1 MSANLFSSDWYRISS
16 LKPNVRDHITVH
28 AHRYRGKRWYM
39 LEDHI
44 TGQVR
49 RLTPQSYLI
58 FGLMNGHR
66 TVDDLWILSSDRLGE
81 EMPTHEEM
89 LQLLASLYQGN
100 LIKMEASGDIE
111 ELFKRGSDAKRKKW
125 LGKLKSPL
133 SIQIPMIDP
142 NQFLTRTLKYVQPV
156 FSKVSLALYCLFIL
170 YALFLVG
177 QNLDALTKNIA
188 DRVLAADN
196 LLLLWLIY
204 PIVKLLHELGHG
216 YVLKRNGGEV
226 HELGIML
233 LVFLPMPYV
242 DASAATAFADKKQR
256 MLVGMAGILVELFL
270 AALAVLVWVNS
281 ESGLVNS
288 IAFNLIFIVGISTI
302 LVNGNPLLRYDGYY
316 VLSDY
321 LETPNLGQRANQYWG
336 WLSKRVLFGTKGFQS
351 PAYDKREALWLFFY
365 GFSALVYR
373 LALMISIILFV
384 AQQYFA
390 VGVLLAIWSLTGTF
404 IWPNLKILK
413 NAWGDKD
420 AGPKGRSPKV
430 VMPIV
435 AAAFIFLLAIL
446 PLPLSTSVEGVMHM
460 KDDRRVLGGENCFID
475 NLHQVAGAEVEIGD
489 LLVSCGNPRLQ
500 ASSKTL
506 SKQYAEVVAQ
516 RQGVWDDPVRIKIF
530 DEEIARL
537 ENEIKENR
545 LQLDALNI
553 YAEVQGTWWVTNAD
567 DLDGQYISRGKLIG
581 YVISNRDVSV
591 LGMIPESEI
600 DLVRTKVDSVTV
612 MKSSNIRSYLT
623 PTSWKVYPSATKD
636 VVSAVLSEEG
646 GGTVVM
652 NPSENK
658 PISVKRYFLID
669 LAFETLPS
677 PLVEERLLIK
687 FIHPSEPII
696 YRTYRL
702 VRRTFLTYFNV

>member
-489 LLVSCGNPRLQ
+489 LLVSCENPRLQ

-677 PLVEERLLIK
+677 PLVGERLLIK

>member
-1 MSANLFSSDWYRISS
+1 MSANLFSSDWYRIST

-58 FGLMNGHR
+58 FGLMNGRR
-66 TVDDLWILSSDRLGE
+66 TVEDLWVLSSERLGE

-100 LIKMEASGDIE
+100 LIRMEASGDIE

-133 SIQIPMIDP
+133 SIQIPIIDP
-142 NQFLTRTLKYVQPV
+142 NRFLTRTLKYVQPL
-156 FSKVSLALYCLFIL
+156 FSKVSLALYCLFMV
-170 YALFLVG
+170 YALFLIG
-177 QNLDALTKNIA
+177 QNWDALTKNIA

-196 LLLLWLIY
+196 LLLMWLIY

-216 YVLKRNGGEV
+216 YCLKRNGGEV

-270 AALAVLVWVNS
+270 AAVAVLVWVNS

-316 VLSDY
+316 VLSDF

-336 WLSKRVLFGTKGFQS
+336 WLSKRVLFGARGFQS
-351 PAYDKREALWLFFY
+351 PAYDKREALWLFGY
-365 GFSALVYR
+365 GVSALIYR

-390 VGVLLAIWSLTGTF
+390 IGVLLAIWSLTGTF

-413 NAWGDKD
+413 NAWNDRD
-420 AGPKGRSPKV
+420 AGPKGRSPKMVIPV
-430 VMPIV
+430 VAV
-435 AAAFIFLLAIL
+435 FFIFSLAIL
-446 PLPLSTSVEGVMHM
+446 PLPLSTSVEGVMHL

-475 NLHQVAGAEVEIGD
+475 RLHQTVGAQVDVGD
-489 LLVSCGNPRLQ
+489 LLVSCQNPRLQ
-500 ASSKTL
+500 ASKKTL
-506 SKQYAEVVAQ
+506 AKQYAEVIAQ

-537 ENEIKENR
+537 EDEIKENR
-545 LQLDALNI
+545 MQLDALNI
-553 YAEVQGTWWVTNAD
+553 YAVKQGKWWVTNAD
-567 DLDGQYISRGKLIG
+567 DLVGKFISRGELIG
-581 YVISNRDVSV
+581 YVISDQQVSV

-600 DLVRTKVDSVTV
+600 DLVRTKIDDVLV
-612 MKSSNIRSYLT
+612 MKSSNIYSTLK
-623 PTSWKVYPSATKD
+623 PASWKVYPSATKD
-636 VVSAVLSEEG
+636 VVSAVLSEAG
-646 GGTVVM
+646 GGAVVM
-652 NPSENK
+652 DPSENK

-669 LAFETLPS
+669 LAFEVLPS
-677 PLVEERLLIK
+677 PNVDERLLIK
-687 FIHPSEPII
+687 FVHPPEPII

>member
-1 MSANLFSSDWYRISS
+1 MSANLFSSDWYRIST

-58 FGLMNGHR
+58 FGLMNGRR
-66 TVDDLWILSSDRLGE
+66 TVEDLWVLSSERLGE

-100 LIKMEASGDIE
+100 LIRMEASGDIE

-133 SIQIPMIDP
+133 SIQIPIIDP
-142 NQFLTRTLKYVQPV
+142 NRFLTRTLKYVQPL
-156 FSKVSLALYCLFIL
+156 FSKVSLALYCLFMV
-170 YALFLVG
+170 YALFLIG
-177 QNLDALTKNIA
+177 QNWDALTKNIA

-196 LLLLWLIY
+196 LLLMWLIY

-216 YVLKRNGGEV
+216 YCLKRNGGEV

-270 AALAVLVWVNS
+270 AAVAVLVWVNS

-316 VLSDY
+316 VLSDF

-336 WLSKRVLFGTKGFQS
+336 WLSKRVLFGARGFQS
-351 PAYDKREALWLFFY
+351 PAYDKREALWLFGY
-365 GFSALVYR
+365 GVSALIYR

-390 VGVLLAIWSLTGTF
+390 IGVLLAIWSLTGTF

-413 NAWGDKD
+413 NAWNDRD

-430 VMPIV
+430 VIPVV
-435 AAAFIFLLAIL
+435 AVFFIFSLAIL
-446 PLPLSTSVEGVMHM
+446 PLPLSTSVEGVMHL

-475 NLHQVAGAEVEIGD
+475 RLHQTVGAQVDVGD
-489 LLVSCGNPRLQ
+489 LLVSCKNPRLQ
-500 ASSKTL
+500 ASKKTL
-506 SKQYAEVVAQ
+506 AKQYAEVIAQ

-537 ENEIKENR
+537 EDEIKENR
-545 LQLDALNI
+545 MQLDALNI
-553 YAEVQGTWWVTNAD
+553 YAVKQGKWWVTNAD
-567 DLDGQYISRGKLIG
+567 DLVGKFISRGELIG
-581 YVISNRDVSV
+581 YVISDQQVSV

-600 DLVRTKVDSVTV
+600 DLVRTKIDDVLV
-612 MKSSNIRSYLT
+612 MKSSNIYSILK
-623 PTSWKVYPSATKD
+623 PASWKVYPSATKD
-636 VVSAVLSEEG
+636 VVSAVLSEAG
-646 GGTVVM
+646 GGAVVM
-652 NPSENK
+652 DPSENK

-669 LAFETLPS
+669 LAFEVLPS
-677 PLVEERLLIK
+677 PNVDERLLIK
-687 FIHPSEPII
+687 FVHPPEPII

>member
-1 MSANLFSSDWYRISS
+1 MSANLFSSDWYRIST

-28 AHRYRGKRWYM
+28 AHRYRGRRWYM

-58 FGLMNGHR
+58 FGLMNGQR
-66 TVDDLWILSSDRLGE
+66 TVDDLWVLSSERLGE

-100 LIKMEASGDIE
+100 LIKMESSGDIE

-133 SIQIPMIDP
+133 SIQIPIIDP
-142 NQFLTRTLKYVQPV
+142 NRFLTRTLKYVQPV
-156 FSKVSLALYCLFIL
+156 FSKVSFALYCLFIM
-170 YALFLVG
+170 YAMFLVG
-177 QNLDALTKNIA
+177 QNWDGLTKNIA

-196 LLLLWLIY
+196 LLLMWLIY

-256 MLVGMAGILVELFL
+256 MLVGMAGILVEVFL
-270 AALAVLVWVNS
+270 AALAVMVWVNS
-281 ESGLVNS
+281 ESGLINS

-316 VLSDY
+316 VLSDF

-336 WLSKRVLFGTKGFQS
+336 WLSKRVLFGAKGFQS

-365 GFSALVYR
+365 GVSALVYR

-420 AGPKGRSPKV
+420 AGPKGRSPKL
-430 VMPIV
+430 VMPLV
-435 AAAFIFLLAIL
+435 AALFIFVLAIL
-446 PLPLSTSVEGVMHM
+446 PVPLSTSVEGVMHM
-460 KDDRRVLGGENCFID
+460 KDERRVLGGENCFVD
-475 NLHQVAGAEVEIGD
+475 SLHQVAGAKVEIGD
-489 LLVSCGNPRLQ
+489 LLVSCENPRLQ

-537 ENEIKENR
+537 EDEIKENR
-545 LQLDALNI
+545 IQLDALNI
-553 YAEVQGTWWVTNAD
+553 YAAVQGTWWVTNAD
-567 DLDGQYISRGKLIG
+567 DLIGQYISRGKLIG

-600 DLVRTKVDSVTV
+600 DLVRTKVDNVLV
-612 MKSSNIRSYLT
+612 MKSSNIRSQLI

-636 VVSAVLSEEG
+636 VVSAVLSEAG
-646 GGTVVM
+646 GGAVVM
-652 NPSENK
+652 DPSENN

-669 LAFETLPS
+669 LAFETLPT